1 MFILFFL
8 TKGNHMHQG
17 RKSKYLKKL
26 QEYDF
31 ENLMKSEKDQKI
43 KLSLLAIEQ
52 VQKGKS
58 ICEVTKIFNVHFN
71 SIRTWIERFIKEG
84 PKGLLTRPG
93 RGRNR
98 KLTEDEAFK
107 KSLLEMQ
114 KAKDG
119 GTIRGIDILKMM
131 EEKFGV
137 KVCLSSIYVY
147 LKRAHLV
154 WISGRSKNPNS
165 VLKKQESFKKTSKI
179 S

>member
-1 MFILFFL
+1 
-8 TKGNHMHQG
+8 MHQG

-31 ENLMKSEKDQKI
+31 KNLIKSEKNQKT
-43 KLSLLAIEQ
+43 KLFLLAIEQ

-58 ICEVTKIFNVHFN
+58 ICEVAKIFNVHFN
-71 SIRTWIERFIKEG
+71 SIRTWIEKFIKEG

-107 KSLLEMQ
+107 KSVLEMQ
-114 KAKDG
+114 KDKAG
-119 GTIRGIDILKMM
+119 GTIRGIDVLKMM

-137 KVCLSSIYVY
+137 KVCLSSTYVY

-154 WISGRSKNPNS
+154 WITGRSKNPNS
-165 VLKKQESFKKTSKI
+165 DLKEQASLKKTSKK